1 MEQSGLETLVIG
13 ANSEFVKKDKPGV
26 IEYDICRNNGNI
38 KKLIFEKGI
47 IETGGAAFMGC
58 YNLASITFP
67 EEGLT
72 TISHD
77 SFRAC
82 TSLCSVIIPEGVT
95 TIDVRAFDDC
105 TSLSSIVIPSSVTE
119 IGHQA
124 FQGCES
130 LTDVVIPEGVIKI
143 YWNAFAGCKNLKSI
157 TLPKSLTDFD
167 GSAFAGTCLP
177 PIISNG
183 RLISWQNAVGE
194 ISIPASIIEIG
205 VSFSSKSA
213 LNPSRLYQSSNHPSL
228 SSASHSSEI
237 SLQPRVFAS

>member
-1 MEQSGLETLVIG
+1 
-13 ANSEFVKKDKPGV
+13 
-26 IEYDICRNNGNI
+26 
-38 KKLIFEKGI
+38 
-47 IETGGAAFMGC
+47 MGC

-77 SFRAC
+77 SFKAC

-105 TSLSSIVIPSSVTE
+105 TSLSSIVIPSSVKE

-143 YWNAFAGCKNLKSI
+143 YWNDFLLWQIEHTFAPSTILKWHSE
-157 TLPKSLTDFD
+157 L
-167 GSAFAGTCLP
+167 
-177 PIISNG
+177 ISNKYNNFFFFG
-183 RLISWQNAVGE
+183 
-194 ISIPASIIEIG
+194 
-205 VSFSSKSA
+205 FY
-213 LNPSRLYQSSNHPSL
+213 YQ
-228 SSASHSSEI
+228 
-237 SLQPRVFAS
+237 